1 MLVEKTLLGSS
12 AFVLPPGASSTIEV
26 DGRLAPGGVASLPR
40 AACQAAS
47 PAKAKSRTFT
57 YDVRIDFTF
66 LNSDVPISWSASF
79 RRVPLLVQR
88 EGWIAIPGSSD
99 VGAPG
104 TLVGSIRFR
113 HQASLV
119 GGARQHART
128 PSRGRK
134 PAPGALFRVFARPP
148 AKAPRRGHAFAAATS
163 CFAPFLGR
171 LSKRLLGR
179 LSKRLLGRL
188 SKRLLGRLS
197 QRLLGRLSRG
207 FRQRGGRPRQHVL
220 SRGDR
225 VAHVRGRG
233 SRGPV
238 AKRRLVSA
246 RDACAPKLG

>member
-1 MLVEKTLLGSS
+1 VKRWDE
-12 AFVLPPGASSTIEV
+12 PE
-26 DGRLAPGGVASLPR
+26 
-40 AACQAAS
+40 
-47 PAKAKSRTFT
+47 
-57 YDVRIDFTF
+57 
-66 LNSDVPISWSASF
+66 F
-79 RRVPLLVQR
+79 RRDLDRLLR
-88 EGWIAIPGSSD
+88 HARKTAKRGPAMFTDPEPPEGRSLRTSRGRSPFAIEGE
-99 VGAPG
+99 
-104 TLVGSIRFR
+104 

-207 FRQRGGRPRQHVL
+207 FRQRGGRPRQHLL

-225 VAHVRGRG
+225 VAHVRGRVAAG
-233 SRGPV
+233 PSRNADWCQPGTP
-238 AKRRLVSA
+238 APPSSA
-246 RDACAPKLG
+246 R